1 MTRRS
6 RSDRPTPAPDRPSPP
21 ARIARLVLVLGI
33 LAATGCSTLPTRD
46 PAIGSTGN
54 PLIPTRHQAR
64 VGAFRVSSNVPIEE
78 DDPALEAL
86 AGLEGRLGR
95 VLGLRAPDADPPID
109 VYILDDEHAF
119 TTFLTFHHPELPTRR
134 AFFLA
139 AGEEAAVYTA
149 RGEHLEEDLRHEA
162 THALLHRAGGEVPL
176 WLDEGLAEY
185 FEVEPGTLAP
195 EAVARFRKLASAYR
209 DGWRPDL
216 ARLEALDDVAAMSPT
231 DYREA
236 WAWTLLLLHGPGR
249 DELVAHLDRL
259 RTDPGISPALSESI
273 RADLATL
280 NRQFLA
286 RVAPGKADP
295 DGSPRLTRLQ
305 SPPASAPRRVV
316 LPADPPRTVT
326 VEPAPPLQG
335 FFGRVRS
342 GIGDFLGL
350 SPSSRRGPG

>member
-6 RSDRPTPAPDRPSPP
+6 RSDRPTRDSNRPS
-21 ARIARLVLVLGI
+21 RMLRVARLGLILGM
-33 LAATGCSTLPTRD
+33 LAAPGCSTLPLRD
-46 PAIGSTGN
+46 PVPGSTGN

-78 DDPALEAL
+78 DDPALAAL
-86 AGLEGRLGR
+86 AGLEGRLER
-95 VLGLRAPDADPPID
+95 VLGLRVPDADPPID

-119 TTFLTFHHPELPTRR
+119 TTFLTFHHPELPSRR

-139 AGEEAAVYTA
+139 VGEEAAVYTA

-195 EAVARFRKLASAYR
+195 EVVARFRKLASAYR

-216 ARLEALDDVAAMSPT
+216 TRLESLDDVAAMSPT

-249 DELVAHLDRL
+249 DDLVAHLDRL
-259 RTDPGISPALSESI
+259 RTDPGVSPALSESI
-273 RADLATL
+273 QADLAAL

-286 RVAPGKADP
+286 RVAPGKPDP
-295 DGSPRLTRLQ
+295 DGPARLTRLQ
-305 SPPASAPRRVV
+305 SPPTSTPRRVV
-316 LPADPPRTVT
+316 IPADRPRTVI
-326 VEPAPPLQG
+326 VEPAPPRQG

-342 GIGDFLGL
+342 GIGDLLGL